1 MNQEIE
7 TVAASCR
14 QDATTVLNANEKLS
28 KHMQEYVKKL
38 DECQGNSPKPKLA
51 RGISELTRFQKGF
64 HQIFG
69 WSVSFLIWPLA
80 LHDPESHL
88 GQILSQTSGI
98 QIKRGLTRDTSWL
111 DMRGA
116 GRRSDCVMVVIF
128 VDSGQLICMG
138 ESKRENY
145 QGFQNGERF
154 G

>member
-98 QIKRGLTRDTSWL
+98 QIKRGLTGILRGWTCEVLAAGLTVLWWL
-111 DMRGA
+111 FLWTL
-116 GRRSDCVMVVIF
+116 V
-128 VDSGQLICMG
+128 
-138 ESKRENY
+138 N
-145 QGFQNGERF
+145 
-154 G
+154 